1 MLKIRKGLLV
11 ISASLLLA
19 GCFNNDKK
27 PSNIVEEPKASLKV
41 LTAPTKTQ
49 YNCGN
54 NFDKTG
60 LTLEYTD
67 KDGNKTTVTDFT
79 LSEDKNLTYDQTY
92 VKASYNNLSVN
103 IDIDVNE
110 VIEGQLTC
118 VGDSLTHGHYWKNEA
133 YPVYIP
139 DNLGGHLLTVSNCGR
154 DGASF
159 KTFGQYNPA
168 YNTTEQYQTSLT
180 GNPIVISI
188 MLGTNDAT
196 NWANEKDL
204 YVQDYTDLVNLYRTT
219 FGEQVKIIVMTSPRC
234 ISPNDFGIPNDTICN
249 EVVPLQKQIAEDLDC
264 YLLDLNAEF
273 NKYSDSDLFRP
284 NDGVHFTK
292 NAAEITAK
300 LLAEKIKSI
309 YGI

>member
-1 MLKIRKGLLV
+1 
-11 ISASLLLA
+11 
-19 GCFNNDKK
+19 
-27 PSNIVEEPKASLKV
+27 
-41 LTAPTKTQ
+41 
-49 YNCGN
+49 
-54 NFDKTG
+54 
-60 LTLEYTD
+60 
-67 KDGNKTTVTDFT
+67 
-79 LSEDKNLTYDQTY
+79 
-92 VKASYNNLSVN
+92 
-103 IDIDVNE
+103 
-110 VIEGQLTC
+110 
-118 VGDSLTHGHYWKNEA
+118 
-133 YPVYIP
+133 
-139 DNLGGHLLTVSNCGR
+139 
-154 DGASF
+154 
-159 KTFGQYNPA
+159 
-168 YNTTEQYQTSLT
+168 
-180 GNPIVISI
+180 

-273 NKYSDSDLFRP
+273 DKYSDSDLFRP